1 MLVLG
6 EINAMA
12 GKRLLWTA
20 GQATDAQLGALQIG
34 ENGDRPTRL
43 SLNCAHDIVARLM
56 LVMGAVAEIEAEHV
70 CCRLK
75 QSTYH
80 LRARACRPER
90 GYDLCVTAAVHD

>member
-1 MLVLG
+1 VATQAAFLFVCTP
-6 EINAMA
+6 IVF
-12 GKRLLWTA
+12 RILW
-20 GQATDAQLGALQIG
+20 GGALQIG

-70 CCRLK
+70 CSRLK

-80 LRARACRPER
+80 LRTRACRPER

>member
-1 MLVLG
+1 VATQAAFLFVCTP
-6 EINAMA
+6 IVF
-12 GKRLLWTA
+12 RILW
-20 GQATDAQLGALQIG
+20 GGALQIG